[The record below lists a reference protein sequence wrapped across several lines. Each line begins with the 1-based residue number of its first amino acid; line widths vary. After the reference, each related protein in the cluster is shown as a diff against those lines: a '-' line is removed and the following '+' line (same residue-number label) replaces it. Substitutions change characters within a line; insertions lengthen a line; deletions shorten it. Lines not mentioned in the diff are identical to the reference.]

1 MLTKIKSFYNI
12 QGRLGKYDF
21 WRIQIIF
28 DIMLILICGLYF
40 YGIFCYP
47 ISYGR
52 TICPIAHT
60 LFGLYIIGFSGYIT
74 ASVRRLH
81 DINASGKRF
90 FIYLYLIGGCIALNL
105 SGTTFKN
112 APLLYLFIELSVT
125 VILPIYFICLKAQNG
140 KRAMNPYGTALLE
153 TPEKIKK
160 ANIIIAL
167 DILLFVLRTI
177 ALAIITYMMILG
189 AYWHN

>member
-1 MLTKIKSFYNI
+1 MLTKIKSFYRI

-28 DIMLILICGLYF
+28 DIMLVLISGLYF

-52 TICPIAHT
+52 TICPIAHV
-60 LFGLYIIGFSGYIT
+60 LFGFYIIGFPMYIA

-81 DINASGKRF
+81 DINISGKRLL
-90 FIYLYLIGGCIALNL
+90 IYLYLIGGCITLNL
-105 SGTTFKN
+105 SGITFKN
-112 APLLYLFIELSVT
+112 ALLLYLFIELSIA

-140 KRAMNPYGTALLE
+140 KRAINPYGMALSE
-153 TPEKIKK
+153 TPEKITK
-160 ANIIIAL
+160 ANIIIAF
-167 DILLFVLRTI
+167 DILLFILRTI
-177 ALAIITYMMILG
+177 ALAIITYMIVLG
-189 AYWHN
+189 TYWHN